1 VNYNTTL
8 DYNLRAHA
16 ASKYL
21 MRWFLDSIR
30 VGEIQT
36 RACGRVGIVSC
47 ASHNEGEAPPQADRV
62 EPRRDGWPSAIPST
76 IFGAKKATC
85 SNLLT

>member
-1 VNYNTTL
+1 MNYNTTL

-36 RACGRVGIVSC
+36 RARVDEWESSAARLITR
-47 ASHNEGEAPPQADRV
+47 AKH
-62 EPRRDGWPSAIPST
+62 RRKPIEW
-76 IFGAKKATC
+76 
-85 SNLLT
+85 N